1 MKVGLV
7 ACFRELDLSQA
18 AMWGNKQYDPQ
29 IAVQP
34 PYSTRNGEKLL
45 LTP

>member
-7 ACFRELDLSQA
+7 ACFRELDPSQTA
-18 AMWGNKQYDPQ
+18 VWGNKQYDPQ
-29 IAVQP
+29 TAVQP
-34 PYSTRNGEKLL
+34 PYSARNGGKLL

>member
-7 ACFRELDLSQA
+7 ACFRELVLSQA
-18 AMWGNKQYDPQ
+18 VVWGNKQYDPQ
-29 IAVQP
+29 TVVQP
-34 PYSTRNGEKLL
+34 PYSARNGGKLL